1 MKISRLKGI
10 FVLLTG
16 GLAGL
21 IKYVLDLFN
30 AQILGRITNK
40 ETGLKYI
47 KDVRAFSTFLRVII
61 ENHSDDFSEGR
72 KAILNSI
79 LAAVDEL
86 AKALEDFEINQ
97 DELDAII
104 EKVKDAIDVWKKAK

>member
-30 AQILGRITNK
+30 TQVLDRIPNK
-40 ETGLKYI
+40 ETGIKYI
-47 KDVRAFSTFLRVII
+47 KDVQAFSAFLRVII

-72 KAILNSI
+72 KSALNSI

-97 DELDAII
+97 EERDAII
-104 EKVKDAIDVWKKAK
+104 EKVKEAIDVWKKTK

>member
-1 MKISRLKGI
+1 MKISKLKSI
-10 FVLLTG
+10 FALLTG

-30 AQILGRITNK
+30 TQILGRITNK

-47 KDVRAFSTFLRVII
+47 KDVQAFSTFLRVII
-61 ENHSDDFSEGR
+61 ENHSDDFSEGH
-72 KAILNSI
+72 KAALNSI

-86 AKALEDFEINQ
+86 SKALEDFEINQ

-104 EKVKDAIDVWKKAK
+104 EKVKDAIDAWKKAK